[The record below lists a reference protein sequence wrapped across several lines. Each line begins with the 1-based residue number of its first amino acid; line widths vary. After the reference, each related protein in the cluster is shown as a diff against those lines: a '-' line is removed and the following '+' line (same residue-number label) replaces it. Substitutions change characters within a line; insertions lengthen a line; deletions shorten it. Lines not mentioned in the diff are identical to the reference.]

1 MNKNLTLLPLC
12 LAALL
17 IITTAPAAA
26 YKEDKNWPCVQA
38 KMKKITAGTMWPGFS
53 ANEEDTSWQSNKLVK
68 EMTSQI
74 LPRRVELAETD
85 KIIAKFVADNA
96 DEKDKLIEQ
105 IFVALIQQTN
115 STRSDI
121 IGGIGRY
128 ANRQQQLAERIKEN
142 RRKVD
147 EFEKKDEAGT
157 LTKEEDKEFVKIEQQ
172 LEWDIRIHEER
183 EQSLDH
189 VCESP
194 VIISQRLYELSK
206 QLQKYHSKAK
216 KAAQN

>member
-1 MNKNLTLLPLC
+1 MPLC
-12 LAALL
+12 LAAIL
-17 IITTAPAAA
+17 IIASSPAGA

-38 KMKKITAGTMWPGFS
+38 KMKKITAGTMWPGFGT
-53 ANEEDTSWQSNKLVK
+53 NEDDTSWQSNKLVK
-68 EMTSQI
+68 ELAERI
-74 LPRRVELAETD
+74 LPRRVELKETD
-85 KIIAKFVADNA
+85 EIIAKFVADNA
-96 DEKDKLIEQ
+96 SEKDKLIELT
-105 IFVALIQQTN
+105 FVALIQQTN
-115 STRSDI
+115 ATRSDI

-147 EFEKKDEAGT
+147 EFDKKDKDGT
-157 LTKEEDKEFVKIEQQ
+157 LTKEEDKEFAKIEQQ

-189 VCESP
+189 VCEAP